1 MYCIHIIFIVI
12 LFWKSN
18 LTVNLV
24 PTATHRGRVA
34 ARAPA
39 ALDASP
45 GDLNPSTRSAGDA
58 FAGAMIFGAG
68 EILMKVVKA
77 GLKLPRDDSGKR
89 LFIADFWFKDGG
101 WNCLSHHLIFQWLWL
116 WTETSLGYPQFLGS
130 CAFLFLVDVYFK
142 QVLWRLFWRT
152 SKKYFSFWE
161 GAGSKSQNCLLA
173 LLNIWMVKYWW

>member
-77 GLKLPRDDSGKR
+77 GLQLPRDDSGKR

-116 WTETSLGYPQFLGS
+116 WREASLGYPQFLGS
-130 CAFLFLVDVYFK
+130 WPSCFWLMSTLSKCFGVYFGGPAK
-142 QVLWRLFWRT
+142 HIFYSEKVL
-152 SKKYFSFWE
+152 
-161 GAGSKSQNCLLA
+161 AQNLK
-173 LLNIWMVKYWW
+173 IVSWPSWIFGW